1 MVQITRADAVA
12 LCVALGYKAASKW
25 NKQRM
30 LDKLK
35 ELSQMAREAGFR
47 VPKDE
52 DDAERLN
59 KLLRKIV
66 DEKGEVEISQKV
78 QEGETPVVEET
89 AVEEVVEKKAKKAK
103 KAQPVEEEEEA
114 AEEAVEEKPKKA
126 KKVKKEEAEP
136 VTEEGD
142 EIVPAKAKPVK
153 KAKSGKV
160 ERDRFTNRIGSQAAE
175 INAVLDKKGKSYEKI
190 CEETKFGAAR
200 VRAHIKFLVEKGF
213 VSVQDNKVLVN

>member
-47 VPKDE
+47 VPNDE
-52 DDAERLN
+52 DDAARLN

-66 DEKGEVEISQKV
+66 DEKGEVEISQKAD
-78 QEGETPVVEET
+78 EEAVVEEGT

-103 KAQPVEEEEEA
+103 KAQPVEEDADADEE
-114 AEEAVEEKPKKA
+114 VEEKPKK
-126 KKVKKEEAEP
+126 VKKAKTEP

-142 EIVPAKAKPVK
+142 EIVPAKAKPEK
-153 KAKSGKV
+153 KAKKAGKA
-160 ERDRFTNRIGSQAAE
+160 ERDRFTNKVGSQAAE
-175 INAVLDKKGKSYEKI
+175 INAVLDKKGKTYEKI
-190 CEETKFGAAR
+190 CEETKFGSAR

-213 VSVQDNKVLVN
+213 VTVQDNKVLVN